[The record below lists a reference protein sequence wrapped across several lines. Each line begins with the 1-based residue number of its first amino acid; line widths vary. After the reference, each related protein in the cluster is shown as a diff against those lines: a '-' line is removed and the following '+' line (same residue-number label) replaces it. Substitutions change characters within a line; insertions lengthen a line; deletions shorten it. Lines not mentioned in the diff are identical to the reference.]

1 MLPIYPRETHVGE
14 ELAGC
19 QGPLPPN
26 PSHPPLCGAK
36 ALGFQEQDGGGS
48 RGWDSGE
55 TVAPP
60 FSDHCRC
67 PALSWGSS
75 PEQESPA
82 QGSTGAPGR
91 AGCFLPRC
99 PPTPSWCVLSPP
111 LGVSLRRPGPARPS
125 GQSGSSLTSPPASL
139 SQARKGCQ
147 VRGLGRGGRI
157 LGWVASTQVARGG
170 CLPPPCQ
177 KSNNPGQPAPKPV
190 YHGSPRERFWA
201 RADKQTEAPV
211 WASRLP
217 FQAPGR
223 TALPRPSLRPSR
235 LAPALHCLQSPHL
248 GTENTAP
255 HPASFP
261 VPV

>member
-67 PALSWGSS
+67 PPLSRGSS
-75 PEQESPA
+75 PEQEGPA

-125 GQSGSSLTSPPASL
+125 GQSGSSLTFPSCLPQPGQEGLPGEGAGERRKDPGLGCVHSGRQGRLPSSSL
-139 SQARKGCQ
+139 SK
-147 VRGLGRGGRI
+147 V
-157 LGWVASTQVARGG
+157 
-170 CLPPPCQ
+170 
-177 KSNNPGQPAPKPV
+177 
-190 YHGSPRERFWA
+190 
-201 RADKQTEAPV
+201 KQ
-211 WASRLP
+211 
-217 FQAPGR
+217 
-223 TALPRPSLRPSR
+223 PRPTCSQTGLPWAPLGKVLGTGRQADGGTGAGFPSPLLSTGAHS
-235 LAPALHCLQSPHL
+235 LAPALAPALAPRPSPPL
-248 GTENTAP
+248 SAVS
-255 HPASFP
+255 ASGH
-261 VPV
+261 